1 METDLIIVLDHGAII
16 EQGTHTELM
25 DKGGFYKD
33 LYLKQN
39 RERDQ

>member
-1 METDLIIVLDHGAII
+1 METDLIIVLDHGAVI

-25 DKGGFYKD
+25 NKDGFYKD
-33 LYLKQN
+33 LCLKQK